1 MIHNFLIFSRIIST
15 KYYNFPYKFPLQK
28 YDTYYC
34 ANKNVKEVVEDH
46 PSQWQSIIKII
57 HSEHVGLKT

>member
-34 ANKNVKEVVEDH
+34 ADKNVKEVVEDH
-46 PSQWQSIIKII
+46 PSQ
-57 HSEHVGLKT
+57 